1 MANCKEIWMK
11 DNFTASTADALRKE
25 IIDISTANPRIPII
39 VHINSYGGSV
49 DALNMLIDTFN
60 QVPNEIITVCLGTAM
75 SAGAVL
81 LSCGDKRFV
90 GKHARIM
97 IHEVSAG
104 AIGTTTEISDQ
115 LAEIKRMNKVLLTT
129 LSKNT
134 GKSLKE
140 IKSLLKETPDLYF
153 TPKTAVEF
161 GIADYVGVPSIF
173 ETSEYHLLVDNK
185 KLLTSVK
192 KKKKLTKK
200 EKK

>member
-153 TPKTAVEF
+153 TPKTAV
-161 GIADYVGVPSIF
+161 S
-173 ETSEYHLLVDNK
+173 
-185 KLLTSVK
+185 
-192 KKKKLTKK
+192 
-200 EKK
+200 